1 MGITTVTAVFI
12 VLGNLMADLL
22 SPLIDPRI
30 RLR

>member
-1 MGITTVTAVFI
+1 MGITTVAAVFI
-12 VLGNLMADLL
+12 VSGNLIADLL